1 MMPCVIYSNR
11 IMTGTNMTGRKN
23 TPYGDNILIQGLGPI
38 LNRNTILSRLTELP
52 PAPPKTL
59 PRSKLERLHALVS
72 LIDLHIPSL
81 EGARI
86 YETIDLMLR
95 QSYRYRNPGDPK
107 TWQMI
112 NGEPGFNIHHR
123 APAMS
128 AIVAS
133 NSGMGKT
140 QSIFRVL
147 ETYPEQVILHKK
159 FPNIVG
165 SHPQVVWL
173 SVDAPSSGKSSDLA
187 ENLMRAWDNTL
198 EQYIPNYISSFTSA
212 LSKDHRDGLK
222 MLNQWHQVAL
232 AGYFGVLH
240 LDEIQNLFKLATLR
254 QRRVR
259 NKQESPP
266 ELSIVEDKCLKWIL
280 SLLNTGQIPV
290 IFSGTLDGV
299 GALTKRISTTERI
312 TTGGFHKL
320 LPFTQTNPKTWEMF
334 FAQLISYQYVKKPLP
349 DSENFRQLILNLTA
363 GVPRIILAL
372 WISAHRVAFERSE
385 DSLRLEDFEKAAN
398 TYLAPLKPAIAALNS
413 GDPVKMA
420 KFDDLLPRDD
430 GVWESFWNP
439 LS

>member
-1 MMPCVIYSNR
+1 
-11 IMTGTNMTGRKN
+11 MTGRKN
-23 TPYGDNILIQGLGPI
+23 TPYGNNILIKGLGPI
-38 LNRNTILSRLTELP
+38 LNRNTILRRLTELP
-52 PAPPKTL
+52 PKPPKTL

-86 YETIDLMLR
+86 YETIDVMLCR
-95 QSYRYRNPGDPK
+95 GYHNRNPGDPK

-112 NGEPGFNIHHR
+112 SGETGFNSHHR

-128 AIVAS
+128 SIVAS

-140 QSIFRVL
+140 QSILRVL
-147 ETYPEQVILHKK
+147 ETYPNQVILHNK
-159 FPNIVG
+159 FPNLVG
-165 SHPQVVWL
+165 PHPQVVWL

-187 ENLMRAWDNTL
+187 ENLMRAWDDTL
-198 EQYIPNYISSFTSA
+198 EQYIPNYIPRFTSA
-212 LSKDHRDGLK
+212 LSKDRRDGQK
-222 MLNQWHQVAL
+222 MLNEWRQVAL
-232 AGYFGVLH
+232 AGYLGVLH
-240 LDEIQNLFKLATLR
+240 LDEIQNLFKQATLK

-259 NKQESPP
+259 NKQESTP

-280 SLLNTGQIPV
+280 LLLNTWQIPV

-299 GALTKRISTTERI
+299 GALTKRVSTTERI

-320 LPFTQTNPKTWEMF
+320 LPFTKTNPGNWKIF
-334 FAQLISYQYVKKPLP
+334 FTQLLRYQYVKKPLP
-349 DSENFRQLILNLTA
+349 DSENFRQLVLELTA

-372 WISAHRVAFERSE
+372 WISAHRVAFERRE

-398 TYLAPLKPAIAALNS
+398 TYLAPLKPAVAALNS

-430 GVWESFWNP
+430 GIWESFWNP